1 MVGVVGGKLES
12 GVINDS
18 RVLAT
23 AVVKM
28 GSVEEPSEKNMHI
41 FQLMKNWPEN
51 FSPFDNIFF
60 LVSTYSAHPYVLL
73 RI

>member
-28 GSVEEPSEKNMHI
+28 GSEEEPSEK
-41 FQLMKNWPEN
+41 KYAY
-51 FSPFDNIFF
+51 
-60 LVSTYSAHPYVLL
+60 VSTNKKLT
-73 RI
+73 RKFTK

>member
-1 MVGVVGGKLES
+1 MVVGVVGGKLES

-28 GSVEEPSEKNMHI
+28 GSVEEPSERYAH
-41 FQLMKNWPEN
+41 
-51 FSPFDNIFF
+51 
-60 LVSTYSAHPYVLL
+60 VSTYEILTMKF
-73 RI
+73 III